1 VLRAAGPARSKG
13 RRWRWLA
20 AGLLGCASIV
30 GAGVG
35 YQKAQAPQPPSFV
48 TVPLTRGDLIETVT
62 AIGTLAPVD
71 AVELGAEV
79 TGRLTRVLVDVNDE
93 VVAGQVLAEIDPEQL
108 AARARESRAQL
119 SSATA
124 NRVSALASLGEAERK
139 AERIRAL
146 HGEGIATGDE
156 NETAEAALERA
167 RANVGVASAQIT
179 VAQAN
184 LASAEAL
191 VQRAVI
197 RAPIAGIV
205 LSRSVEPGQTVTAGF
220 QTPVL
225 FTLARDLGKLE
236 LEVEVDE
243 ADIGKVHEGQTA
255 SFVVDAYPG
264 RSFASKLLKL
274 HNLPKADATIVTYS
288 AVLAVDNQDRSLRP
302 GMTATA
308 SIVTNALRDVL
319 LVDNAALRFEP
330 PRPPM
335 ARRRGFL
342 PIPGLGG
349 GPAPGRA
356 ERGRAPG
363 NGPPQPPAGD
373 RIFLRDELGA
383 LRRVTVTVLA
393 TDGSRSAI
401 SAQPG
406 PGNAATHPAQVTEV
420 AQATEAAVAAPGLDV
435 GSSVVVDV
443 AAGGES

>member
-1 VLRAAGPARSKG
+1 
-13 RRWRWLA
+13 
-20 AGLLGCASIV
+20 
-30 GAGVG
+30 
-35 YQKAQAPQPPSFV
+35 
-48 TVPLTRGDLIETVT
+48 
-62 AIGTLAPVD
+62 
-71 AVELGAEV
+71 V

-108 AARARESRAQL
+108 AARAREGRAQL

-156 NETAEAALERA
+156 NETAQAALERA

-191 VQRAVI
+191 LTRAVI

-225 FTLARDLGKLE
+225 FTLARDLGQLE

-264 RSFASKLLKL
+264 RSFASRLLKL

-308 SIVTNALRDVL
+308 SVVTNELRDVL

-335 ARRRGFL
+335 PRRGGFL

-349 GPAPGRA
+349 GGPPPGRA

-363 NGPPQPPAGD
+363 NGPPQPPGD
-373 RIFLRDELGA
+373 RIFLRDELGTP
-383 LRRVTVTVLA
+383 RRVPVTVLA
-393 TDGSRSAI
+393 TDGSKSAI
-401 SAQPG
+401 AGQLMSPG
-406 PGNAATHPAQVTEV
+406 KAAAHPARVTEV
-420 AQATEAAVAAPGLDV
+420 ARATEPAPAAPALDV
-435 GSSVVVDV
+435 GSPVVVDV
-443 AAGGES
+443 AGGGAS